1 MPGSPPS
8 LATVLRRYLL
18 NPASLGYLSL
28 VLAVWTW
35 IALDSLLVERADASL
50 AGMWGFL
57 VAAPTS
63 VMFVSASG
71 PLLWAGLAGAAIFQA
86 LLFGI
91 AYCGLPFEAQRGARV
106 SDS

>member
-1 MPGSPPS
+1 MPRPPRPE
-8 LATVLRRYLL
+8 LRRYLL
-18 NPASLGYLSL
+18 NPAVLGYLAV

-35 IALDSLLVERADASL
+35 VAADSLLVDRADASL

-71 PLLWAGLAGAAIFQA
+71 PLLWLGLAGAALFQA
-86 LLFGI
+86 LLFGV
-91 AYCGLPFEAQRGARV
+91 AYCGLPGELRRAR
-106 SDS
+106 